1 MGTRMRIVPL
11 VGAVALALVA
21 AQPARAQWKFGP
33 EVTWASNSI
42 GIGIGARAEVGL
54 AQFIPGAKAFSA
66 FGTFDYFFPSSGY
79 GVSPSYWELA
89 VNGAYHFD
97 IPSVKSIAPYAGAGL
112 VIAHSSVSVGGY
124 SASASN
130 VGLNLFGGTQFKPI
144 GKITPFAQLRLELQ
158 SSSAFA
164 ITGGVLF

>member
-1 MGTRMRIVPL
+1 MRIVPL

-33 EVTWASNSI
+33 EVSWASNSI
-42 GIGIGARAEVGL
+42 GFGIGARAEVGL

-89 VNGAYHFD
+89 LNGAYHFD
-97 IPSVKSIAPYAGAGL
+97 IPTLKTIAPYAGAGIVL
-112 VIAHSSVSVGGY
+112 AHSSVSVAGY